1 MLFRSKILMFQLCKE
16 QALKLKDMET
26 LNKFYRKPKFTNADA
41 LIVVNDFSFD
51 KLIEAYGVILLKT
64 IEKEKK
70 QVTKKIQKD
79 RFTVADKIE
88 YISKFVFKNKSV
100 VFNKLFEEDITKSEV
115 ITTFQALLE
124 LMKKQ
129 IVIAVQKDF
138 GEDIFISLNEEVKA
152 DEVNIQELKKTE
164 ESY

>member
-1 MLFRSKILMFQLCKE
+1 MPI
-16 QALKLKDMET
+16 KLNT
-26 LNKFYRKPKFTNADA
+26 YLNSY
-41 LIVVNDFSFD
+41 
-51 KLIEAYGVILLKT
+51 
-64 IEKEKK
+64 
-70 QVTKKIQKD
+70 
-79 RFTVADKIE
+79 
-88 YISKFVFKNKSV
+88 
-100 VFNKLFEEDITKSEV
+100 KLFEEDITKSEV